1 MINYFDRSPEVRG
14 PSLPLYHVPAPFGS
28 LALKTQLSAG
38 EERALPAYQP
48 HQLAACTCPVTSRG
62 LTTLCP
68 QDKPRGAPSPGPAPH
83 HPPCLHSEFGGG
95 GRFQIPSWGLGAG
108 VR

>member
-1 MINYFDRSPEVRG
+1 MINYFDQSPEVRG
-14 PSLPLYHVPAPFGS
+14 PSLPVCPVPAPFGS

-48 HQLAACTCPVTSRG
+48 HQLAACTCPVTSRV

-68 QDKPRGAPSPGPAPH
+68 QDKPGGAPSPGPAPRC
-83 HPPCLHSEFGGG
+83 PPGLHSELRGGL
-95 GRFQIPSWGLGAG
+95 PDPLLGLGAG